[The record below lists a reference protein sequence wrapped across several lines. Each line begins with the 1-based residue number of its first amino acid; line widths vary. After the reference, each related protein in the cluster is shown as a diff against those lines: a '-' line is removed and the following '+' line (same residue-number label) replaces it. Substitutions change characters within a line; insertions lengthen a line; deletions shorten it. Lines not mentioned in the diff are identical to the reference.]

1 MLCIIRGSLRRWLK
15 LSSAYAESPLRV
27 GSLEWPLRMSPP
39 HALQLQVA
47 ATFRALNTVKP
58 QQNIQ
63 GLSGLL
69 HSMPTKSLDPRQH
82 EAGVWSD
89 VLRLQTHIASNSNE
103 SQDTMSQLMLESIR
117 LARLQNNQAKA
128 HSLMWRHILLLIG
141 ESDSTAITQA
151 VALQQLNI
159 SDKVGLL
166 DRLRVLRELAKL
178 HYSTSK
184 LPDAIEQMA
193 LSVVTFC
200 GAQDSEGSQSSEL
213 AARSLLTLVKWLQT
227 DSKLMQTVWR
237 QSLPS
242 GHYLHSITLQE
253 EDCRQQGMGLYKME
267 TDPNASLLFA
277 PKESRFDRYE
287 FAVGQLLHLATIFS
301 PMLAKSWWSLA
312 GWCYRIGRK
321 NLEALRCVC
330 MRECQCVCACIQCSM
345 VWGGAYMCHPTAV
358 LQVLL
363 TY

>member
-1 MLCIIRGSLRRWLK
+1 VSTIVNPFITVFVGSERLLNHNMLYTYRGSLRRWLK

-27 GSLEWPLRMSPP
+27 GSLEWPLRLSPS

-47 ATFRALNTVKP
+47 ATFRALNTSKA
-58 QQNIQ
+58 QQNTQ
-63 GLSGLL
+63 GHSGLL

-89 VLRLQTHIASNSNE
+89 VLRLQTHITSNSSQ

-128 HSLMWRHILLLIG
+128 HSLMWHHILLLIG
-141 ESDSTAITQA
+141 EDAAITQT

-184 LPDAIEQMA
+184 LPDAIEQMS

-287 FAVGQLLHLATIFS
+287 FAIGQLLHLATIFS

-321 NLEALRCVC
+321 NLEALRYVVCVKC
-330 MRECQCVCACIQCSM
+330 
-345 VWGGAYMCHPTAV
+345 
-358 LQVLL
+358 
-363 TY
+363 